1 MLYNVQTTY
10 HFFILVFSIFGV
22 HCPKRSNFFKWF
34 YTFMV
39 YKYMQGDKR
48 SDAGVAYLAL
58 HSVLKTGNSANFNGN
73 MQIVT
78 I

>member
-1 MLYNVQTTY
+1 MLYNVKTTY

-39 YKYMQGDKR
+39 YMQGDKR

>member
-1 MLYNVQTTY
+1 
-10 HFFILVFSIFGV
+10 
-22 HCPKRSNFFKWF
+22 
-34 YTFMV
+34 MV
-39 YKYMQGDKR
+39 YMQGDKR

>member
-1 MLYNVQTTY
+1 
-10 HFFILVFSIFGV
+10 
-22 HCPKRSNFFKWF
+22 
-34 YTFMV
+34 MV

-58 HSVLKTGNSANFNGN
+58 HSVLKTPNSANFNEN
-73 MQIVT
+73 MQIVA